1 MIRIIKFAALVALV
15 SGCATFSS
23 LTPGSNSDKGV
34 WVAKSTGFMGL
45 MLSNQ
50 EVLYCT
56 TGGSTPS
63 CTKAGGDVAPSQTG
77 K

>member
-1 MIRIIKFAALVALV
+1 MSRCIKLVAFAVLA
-15 SGCATFSS
+15 SGCATFAP
-23 LTPGSNSDKGV
+23 LTPGSNADKGA
-34 WVAKSTGFMGL
+34 WVAKSTGLMGL

-50 EVLYCT
+50 EILYCSQAS
-56 TGGSTPS
+56 GTPT

>member
-1 MIRIIKFAALVALV
+1 MTRFITRLAFAVLA
-15 SGCATFSS
+15 SGCATFAP
-23 LTPGSNSDKGV
+23 LTPGSNADKGA

-50 EVLYCT
+50 DILYCT
-56 TGGSTPS
+56 QSGGTPT
-63 CTKAGGDVAPSQTG
+63 CTKAGGDVGPS